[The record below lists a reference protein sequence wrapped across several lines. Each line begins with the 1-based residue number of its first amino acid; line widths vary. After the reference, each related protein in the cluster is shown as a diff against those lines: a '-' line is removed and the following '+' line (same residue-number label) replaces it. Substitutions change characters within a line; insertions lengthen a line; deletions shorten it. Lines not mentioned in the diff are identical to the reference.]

1 MHDGVMP
8 SSFTANQLQKVPNEK
23 EGKEDMKKENRRKG
37 ARRPRN
43 YVSFTNWLRYRAR
56 AEEEE
61 MSHEELDAELR
72 DEELDDEDE
81 LDFDEM
87 EKEEDP
93 EMDDYEDLE
102 DESDDELEDEDSDPE
117 EFDDYGEER
126 ELDFDDDSSAPFPI
140 GSLTN
145 FYRMD
150 DEDGEEDYDEEEPT
164 SGFSDFYRDREE
176 EEEAPGGFDPGQAV
190 GGNAG
195 GMGKPAIE
203 RAHILF
209 RQVMNLPDMNR
220 EKMIQL
226 FMQKLGITESTAI
239 SYYEDI
245 AREMGLYDRDEDE
258 RMGGEDTEEE
268 APVDQLPGDTVQ
280 ELSQEEID
288 AQDPNAQGIK
298 RTVANA
304 HMVYKRQQEDGTFE
318 ELWIYNIGDKMD
330 DSLSIRREILSGTD
344 IPRGHTRSE
353 DGKQSYTLQTMGNAQ
368 MLHITGLPN

>member
-8 SSFTANQLQKVPNEK
+8 NSFTANTLLKVPNER
-23 EGKEDMKKENRRKG
+23 EGKEDMKKENRRK
-37 ARRPRN
+37 AAPR
-43 YVSFTNWLRYRAR
+43 VSFAKWLRYRAR

-61 MSHEELDAELR
+61 MSHIELQNRLR
-72 DEELDDEDE
+72 GEDDEFDDDEDFG
-81 LDFDEM
+81 DDEF
-87 EKEEDP
+87 EFSGDEEDP
-93 EMDDYEDLE
+93 EFDDYED
-102 DESDDELEDEDSDPE
+102 DPDDEEYDDYDEEDDPE

-126 ELDFDDDSSAPFPI
+126 ELDFDDDSSVPFPI
-140 GSLTN
+140 GRLTD
-145 FYRMD
+145 FYRLD
-150 DEDGEEDYDEEEPT
+150 DEDEDFEEET
-164 SGFSDFYRDREE
+164 SSSGFSDFYRDREE
-176 EEEAPGGFDPGQAV
+176 EEEAPGGFNPGMAV

-209 RQVMNLPDMNR
+209 KQVMNLPDMNR

-245 AREMGLYDRDEDE
+245 AREMGLYDRDENE
-258 RMGGEDTEEE
+258 SVGGGEEPEGE
-268 APVDQLPGDTVQ
+268 GPVDQLPGDTTQ
-280 ELSQEEID
+280 ELSQEDID
-288 AQDPNAQGIK
+288 SQNPNSQGIK
-298 RTVANA
+298 RTVPNA

-330 DSLSIRREILSGTD
+330 DSLKIRREILSGTD